1 MHVMHTKVSHARIT
15 ALSYRVPV
23 AAQGVVKLKVDVLD
37 DDDDDGYD
45 FVDHYEYQYTTRQLT
60 RELDAPVKTLQLL
73 GSRSR

>member
-1 MHVMHTKVSHARIT
+1 MQVIHTKVSHARRT
-15 ALSYRVPV
+15 GLSCHVPV
-23 AAQGVVKLKVDVLD
+23 AAQGVVKLKVDVL

-60 RELDAPVKTLQLL
+60 RELDAPVKALKLS